1 MMAAASASV
10 GAIDTSSVGSLFAEP
25 FGRIGSAIAAAG
37 RVDQLALAAQGIRT
51 FARDVLGQGV
61 GARQVTH
68 LISRLNDAVVA
79 RMLQNAAG
87 DRHLDLTQA
96 CWLAFG
102 SHGRCE
108 QTMVTDQDNGLIFNS
123 ENPSRDRE
131 RWLELARCV
140 NEGLSACGYTPCGGQ
155 VMAGNPA
162 CCLTV
167 AEWCDRFAGWIEHG
181 APHDLMEACIYFDL
195 RPVAGHLQLAQP
207 LKEMVTRQPGSVPRF
222 LKQMAGNA
230 LRDDVPLS
238 WLGAIE
244 TYKMAGRA
252 MFDLKHH
259 GTMPFVDAAR
269 LYALVYGIEYTDT
282 RRRFEAIAH
291 QLKVPGQES
300 EAWVRGFEYLQLL
313 RLQTQAACGTQPCE
327 NANVI
332 DVGSLNDIDRR
343 MLKESLRVARRLQQ
357 RMQLDYGR

>member
-1 MMAAASASV
+1 MGPAAAPT
-10 GAIDTSSVGSLFAEP
+10 GAIDTSSAGSLFAEP
-25 FGRIGSAIAAAG
+25 LDRIGKAIAAATG
-37 RVDQLALAAQGIRT
+37 VDELALAAQGIR
-51 FARDVLGQGV
+51 FMARDLLDQGV

-68 LISRLNDAVVA
+68 LISRLNDGVAA
-79 RMLQNAAG
+79 RMLHIAAVV
-87 DRHLDLTQA
+87 RHLDLTQA

-102 SHGRCE
+102 SQGRCE
-108 QTMVTDQDNGLIFNS
+108 QTMVTDQDNGLIFES
-123 ENPSRDRE
+123 ERPSRERE
-131 RWLELARCV
+131 RWLELARGV
-140 NEGLSACGYTPCGGQ
+140 NEGLSACGYAPCGGQ

-167 AEWCDRFAGWIEHG
+167 AEWCDRFGGWIEHG

-195 RPVAGHLQLAQP
+195 RPVAGRLQLARP
-207 LKEMVTRQPGSVPRF
+207 LKELVTRQPGSVPRF
-222 LKQMAGNA
+222 LKQMADNA
-230 LRDDVPLS
+230 LRDEVPLS

-244 TYKMAGRA
+244 THKLAGRSL
-252 MFDLKHH
+252 FDLKHH

-269 LYALVYGIEYTDT
+269 LYALAFGIEHTDT
-282 RRRFEAIAH
+282 RRRLRAVA
-291 QLKVPGQES
+291 QRLKVPDHES

-313 RLQTQAACGTQPCE
+313 RLQTQAASGTQDRE
-327 NANVI
+327 TANVI